1 MNFCGHKLLYGISF
15 LSSSFPVSS
24 LALSG
29 SLEILFDLL
38 ARNFRTLLT
47 THCHGT
53 PGLSPCLEPRSE
65 RTGRRKSNRGL
76 HILLGPIREE
86 ISLPQSSRCLLS
98 LVLLLLVPIDFF
110 PTPWAWTG
118 ELLLWLSLSSLI
130 PLRYFL
136 QDLAG
141 ATGEIQCWTHHQF
154 GNSLDFV
161 LLS

>member
-1 MNFCGHKLLYGISF
+1 MLLRIKCTHMQFEMNFCGHKLLYGISF
-15 LSSSFPVSS
+15 LSSSFPVTS

-53 PGLSPCLEPRSE
+53 PWLSPCLEPRSE

-98 LVLLLLVPIDFF
+98 PVLLLLVPIDFF

-118 ELLLWLSLSSLI
+118 ELLL
-130 PLRYFL
+130 
-136 QDLAG
+136 
-141 ATGEIQCWTHHQF
+141 
-154 GNSLDFV
+154 
-161 LLS
+161 